1 MHREKFDRLFSA
13 ALEAGRKRDY
23 VRAIA
28 LLQEILCSTDKYP
41 LAILY
46 LARSYHSLKEYGR
59 AIQYFRY
66 YLHLQP
72 EFAPGYFFLGRT
84 YLSSGLPGEAIPYL
98 KKAVKLNP
106 KSANNL
112 SLLGFALL
120 KAGRPSSA
128 IEYFTKALDI
138 EPEQPHIFTGYL
150 NSLLTHAINLFYHE
164 RMEEAEEIF
173 QFIIKKR
180 PENLTTHLYLASIYR
195 ELGKTDL
202 SLLHY
207 QHASNLSPGD
217 PILFLQRAFLLLK
230 AGKNEQAFAEL
241 KEATS
246 LLGADSSE
254 ITDPEQLLRIITM
267 TLFRNGKFRKAVYY
281 GSKVLK
287 NNYQDADM
295 HVMVAESFRN
305 IGEPLK
311 ARNHY
316 ERALVAKTGH
326 LDYYYGFAA
335 LLWEENDFQEMA
347 KLLKR
352 IFRLNENDR
361 VARYYL
367 ALTLPHL
374 SESKDRTITLLQE
387 SIKNFGPDPLLM
399 NALGQEYLQAE
410 LPDLAEKWF
419 TRTLKVV
426 EDHGPALRNLITVYT
441 VLNKTK
447 EAKKTFSRYLNHYSA
462 DQEVRNQFIRLLYL
476 DQDYKT
482 LAQEIL
488 ILLPLKPRDRNLKRM
503 LALSYSKTARYSEAV
518 VLYRSLLADE
528 PGSLYFIRAL
538 IYCMQHAGQQEIALV
553 FLEEAVKRE
562 ENHVSLLL
570 PLGVMYFKQ
579 NKLEKAAEI
588 FRRVIALS
596 PHEWKGYR
604 NLAVVFKK
612 RGENDFS
619 EKYLIKSEELRS
631 AQLKAQ
637 KIKGIV

>member
-1 MHREKFDRLFSA
+1 MHREKADQLFNA

-23 VRAIA
+23 ERAIA
-28 LLQEILCSTDKYP
+28 QLEEILCRTDEYP

-66 YLHLQP
+66 YLHRQP
-72 EFAPGYFFLGRT
+72 ESAPGYFFLGRT
-84 YLSSGLPGEAIPYL
+84 YLSAGLPVEAIPYF

-106 KSANNL
+106 GSAETL
-112 SLLGFALL
+112 GLLGFALL
-120 KAGRPSSA
+120 KAGRPRSA
-128 IEYFTKALDI
+128 IEYFAKALEI

-173 QFIIKKR
+173 QFIIKNR
-180 PENLTTHLYLASIYR
+180 PGSLTTHLYLASIYR

-217 PILFLQRAFLLLK
+217 PTLFLQRAFLLLK

-246 LLGADSSE
+246 LLGTDSSK
-254 ITDPEQLLRIITM
+254 ITDPEQLLRIITL
-267 TLFRNGKFRKAVYY
+267 TLFRNGKFRRAIYY

-295 HVMVAESFRN
+295 HVMIAESFRD

-316 ERALVAKTGH
+316 ERALAVKPDH

-347 KLLKR
+347 KILKR
-352 IFRLNENDR
+352 IFKLNENDW

-374 SESKDRTITLLQE
+374 GESKDRTITLLQE
-387 SIKNFGPDPLLM
+387 SIKDFGPDPVLM
-399 NALGQEYLQAE
+399 NALGLEYLQAE
-410 LPDLAEKWF
+410 LPELAENWF

-426 EDHGPALRNLITVYT
+426 EDNGQALKNLITVYT
-441 VLNKTK
+441 LLNKTAA
-447 EAKKTFSRYLNHYSA
+447 AKKTFFQYLKHYSA
-462 DQEVRNQFIRLLYL
+462 DQDVRRQFVQLLYH
-476 DQDYKT
+476 DQDYKA
-482 LAQEIL
+482 LAEEIL
-488 ILLPLKPRDRNLKRM
+488 ILLPLKPRDKNLKRM
-503 LALSYSKTARYSEAV
+503 LAISYSKTARYSEAI
-518 VLYRSLLADE
+518 VLYRSLLVDE

-538 IYCMQHAGQQEIALV
+538 VYCMQHAGQQ
-553 FLEEAVKRE
+553 
-562 ENHVSLLL
+562 
-570 PLGVMYFKQ
+570 
-579 NKLEKAAEI
+579 
-588 FRRVIALS
+588 
-596 PHEWKGYR
+596 
-604 NLAVVFKK
+604 
-612 RGENDFS
+612 
-619 EKYLIKSEELRS
+619 
-631 AQLKAQ
+631 
-637 KIKGIV
+637 

>member
-1 MHREKFDRLFSA
+1 MHREKFDQLFNA
-13 ALEAGRKRDY
+13 ALKAGRKRDY

-28 LLQEILCSTDKYP
+28 LLEEILCSTDEYP

-66 YLHLQP
+66 YLHRQP
-72 EFAPGYFFLGRT
+72 ESAPGYFFLGRT

-106 KSANNL
+106 GSVNTL

-120 KAGRPSSA
+120 KAGRPRSA
-128 IEYFTKALDI
+128 IELFTKALEI
-138 EPEQPHIFTGYL
+138 EPEQPHIITGYL

-164 RMEEAEEIF
+164 RIEEAEKIF

-180 PENLTTHLYLASIYR
+180 AGSLTAHLYLASIYR

-217 PILFLQRAFLLLK
+217 PTLFLQRAFLLLK

-241 KEATS
+241 KQATS
-246 LLGADSSE
+246 LLGTDSSK
-254 ITDPEQLLRIITM
+254 ITDPEQLLRIITL

-295 HVMVAESFRN
+295 HVMIAESFRN
-305 IGEPLK
+305 IGEPVK

-316 ERALVAKTGH
+316 ERALDAKTGH
-326 LDYYYGFAA
+326 LEYYYGFAA

-367 ALTLPHL
+367 ALTLPHMD
-374 SESKDRTITLLQE
+374 ESKDRTITLLQE

-399 NALGQEYLQAE
+399 NALGQEYLKAE
-410 LPDLAEKWF
+410 LPDLAENWF

-426 EDHGPALRNLITVYT
+426 EDHDQALKNLITVYT
-441 VLNKTK
+441 LLNKT
-447 EAKKTFSRYLNHYSA
+447 EEVKKTFFRYLKHHSA
-462 DQEVRNQFIRLLYL
+462 DQDVRSQFIQLLYH
-476 DQDYKT
+476 DQDYET
-482 LAQEIL
+482 LAGEIQ
-488 ILLPLKPRDRNLKRM
+488 ILLPLKPRDRNLKKM
-503 LALSYSKTARYSEAV
+503 LALSYSKTARYSEAL

-528 PGSLYFIRAL
+528 PGSLHVIRAL
-538 IYCMQHAGQQEIALV
+538 VYCMQHAGQQETALV
-553 FLEEAVKRE
+553 FLEEAVKKQ
-562 ENHVSLLL
+562 ENNVSLLL
-570 PLGVMYFKQ
+570 PLGVMYYKQ
-579 NKLEKAAEI
+579 NKLEKAGEI
-588 FRRVIALS
+588 FRRVIAIS
-596 PHEWKGYR
+596 PQAWKGYR

-612 RGENDFS
+612 RGETDFS
-619 EKYLIKSEELRS
+619 EKYFKKSEELRA
-631 AQLKAQ
+631 AQLKA
-637 KIKGIV
+637 

>member
-1 MHREKFDRLFSA
+1 MHREKFDQLFNA
-13 ALEAGRKRDY
+13 VLEAGRKRDY
-23 VRAIA
+23 VQAIA
-28 LLQEILCSTDKYP
+28 LLEEILCCTDEYP

-46 LARSYHSLKEYGR
+46 LARSYHSLKQYGR

-66 YLHLQP
+66 YLHRQP
-72 EFAPGYFFLGRT
+72 ESAPGYFFLGRT
-84 YLSSGLPGEAIPYL
+84 YLSSGLPGEAIPFL

-106 KSANNL
+106 ESANTL

-120 KAGRPSSA
+120 KAGRPRSA
-128 IEYFTKALDI
+128 IEHFTKALEI
-138 EPEQPHIFTGYL
+138 EPEQPHILTGYL

-164 RMEEAEEIF
+164 RIEEAEEIF

-180 PENLTTHLYLASIYR
+180 PGSLTAHLYLASIYR

-207 QHASNLSPGD
+207 QHATNLSPGD
-217 PILFLQRAFLLLK
+217 PILFLQKAFLLLK
-230 AGKNEQAFAEL
+230 AGENEQAYAEL
-241 KEATS
+241 KQATS
-246 LLGADSSE
+246 LLGTDSSE
-254 ITDPEQLLRIITM
+254 ITDPEQLLRIITL
-267 TLFRNGKFRKAVYY
+267 TLFRNGKFRRAVYY

-295 HVMVAESFRN
+295 HVLIAESFRN

-316 ERALVAKTGH
+316 ERALAANTGK

-399 NALGQEYLQAE
+399 TALGREYLQAE
-410 LPDLAEKWF
+410 LPDLAENWF

-426 EDHGPALRNLITVYT
+426 ENDGQALKNLITVYT
-441 VLNKTK
+441 LLNKTK
-447 EAKKTFSRYLNHYSA
+447 EAKKIFSRYLKHYSA
-462 DQEVRNQFIRLLYL
+462 DQDVRSQFVQLLYH
-476 DQDYKT
+476 DQDYKA

-488 ILLPLKPRDRNLKRM
+488 ILLPLKPRDRTLKRM
-503 LALSYSKTARYSEAV
+503 LAISYSKTARYSEAV

-528 PGSLYFIRAL
+528 PGSLYLIRAL
-538 IYCMQHAGQQEIALV
+538 VYCLQHSERQETALV
-553 FLEEAVKRE
+553 FLEEVIRKQN
-562 ENHVSLLL
+562 NHVSLLL

-596 PHEWKGYR
+596 PQEWKGYR

-612 RGENDFS
+612 RGETDFS
-619 EKYLIKSEELRS
+619 EKYLKKSEELRS
-631 AQLKAQ
+631 TQ
-637 KIKGIV
+637 KL